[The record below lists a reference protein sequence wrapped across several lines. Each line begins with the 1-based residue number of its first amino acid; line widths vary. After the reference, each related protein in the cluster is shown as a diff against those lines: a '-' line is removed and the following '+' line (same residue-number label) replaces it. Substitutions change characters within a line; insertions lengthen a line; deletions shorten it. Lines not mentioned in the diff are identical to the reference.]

1 MEWKGWW
8 GGGGGLG
15 VWLTDCGV
23 VEVDE
28 AVEAGR
34 GDPTGGRGVGG
45 RITGEL
51 KGGGEEEKKE
61 KEVLESAV

>member
-1 MEWKGWW
+1 M
-8 GGGGGLG
+8 
-15 VWLTDCGV
+15 GV

-28 AVEAGR
+28 AARAAG

-45 RITGEL
+45 SISEILRAGE
-51 KGGGEEEKKE
+51 E